1 VPTVRRSALRPVDA
15 ERRASHE
22 VVEGAGDH
30 ADGEGDVFGFADPA
44 DRLAQDI
51 LDGKVAADRRIV
63 TALLPGERLEPV
75 FERFWF
81 PDLFLWP

>member
-1 VPTVRRSALRPVDA
+1 LRPVDA